1 MQRAAAARGQG
12 CALSHASTGEPP
24 RRRCLCLSALQHLLV
39 AAPHRPARPLV
50 AAPQRPGL
58 TGAPP
63 ADQGEPPLPMPDGS
77 AGSAREPF
85 WVVDDMYHFDNMA
98 FSRTV
103 GARKFL
109 CCPDCEFG
117 PLGYR
122 EITAQQPGAAELPP
136 GEDGSPPVVCYVAAE
151 RVAHASA
158 ACPARPNKQMD
169 SAALAGL
176 MPQLALPNGA
186 ACSRG
191 TPSLSAGARRRCPPC
206 LPSTSDP
213 GFSSAHAGNIAVLDG
228 RAGCVDSR
236 LHILYP

>member
-1 MQRAAAARGQG
+1 
-12 CALSHASTGEPP
+12 
-24 RRRCLCLSALQHLLV
+24 
-39 AAPHRPARPLV
+39 
-50 AAPQRPGL
+50 
-58 TGAPP
+58 
-63 ADQGEPPLPMPDGS
+63 MPDGS
-77 AGSAREPF
+77 AGGAGEPF

-122 EITAQQPGAAELPP
+122 EITAQQPGAAEPPP

-151 RVAHASA
+151 RVARASA

-191 TPSLSAGARRRCPPC
+191 TPSLDPGAQRHGADAHHACHPLVIRGSRQPT
-206 LPSTSDP
+206 PSTSP
-213 GFSSAHAGNIAVLDG
+213 SLTAGLDALT
-228 RAGCVDSR
+228 RGCIYCIHR
-236 LHILYP
+236 